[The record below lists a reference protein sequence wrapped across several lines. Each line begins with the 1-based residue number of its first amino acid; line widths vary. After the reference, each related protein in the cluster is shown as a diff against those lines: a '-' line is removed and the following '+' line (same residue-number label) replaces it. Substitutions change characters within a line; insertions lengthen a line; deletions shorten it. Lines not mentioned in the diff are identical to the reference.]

1 MSPSRTYDW
10 ERFPPSQPRQV
21 DGGLRARSTRG
32 AIGQRWW
39 SRRFVEVL
47 ESFALGTRLT
57 RGRNYARRGQVL
69 EIAVTSGKVTASVQ
83 GSRRKPYAVTIGL
96 PPFDLLLWAKVE
108 ITLAEQAI
116 HSAQLLA
123 GEFPPDLEEVF
134 AALDAPLF
142 PTQAADMQ
150 MACSCP
156 DHEVPCKHISATF
169 YLLAER
175 FDDDPFL
182 ILQWRGREREALL
195 ARLRELRSGG
205 AAEEIVAESSPPPML
220 GAAAVLADLSPIA
233 DAGFWGSAQLPPLP
247 VTPELPVDLLLRQ
260 LPVPSREL
268 GGERL
273 ATQLQAVYALLAG
286 GAALGDVTAI
296 GSEKQPSG
304 AKH

>member
-1 MSPSRTYDW
+1 MSPSRSYDW
-10 ERFPPSQPRQV
+10 ERFPPSKPRQV

-32 AIGQRWW
+32 AIGEQWW

-69 EIAVTSGKVTASVQ
+69 DIAVTSGQVTASVQ
-83 GSRRKPYAVTIGL
+83 GSRRKPYSVTIRL
-96 PPFDLLLWAKVE
+96 APFDVLVWAKVE
-108 ITLAEQAI
+108 IALVEQAI

-123 GEFPPDLEEVF
+123 GEFPRDLEDVF

-142 PTQAADMQ
+142 PARAADMQ

-156 DHEVPCKHISATF
+156 DYEVPCKHISATF

-182 ILQWRGREREALL
+182 ILQWRGRQREALL

-205 AAEEIVAESSPPPML
+205 AVDEVVTESSPAPMI
-220 GAAAVLADLSPIA
+220 GAAAVLVDVVPVA

-260 LPVPSREL
+260 LPVPPRDL

-273 ATQLQAVYALLAG
+273 AAQLQTMYASLALSAAVPAEGHAG
-286 GAALGDVTAI
+286 A
-296 GSEKQPSG
+296 
-304 AKH
+304 